1 MDDNNRSFV
10 KMGFGIVSFI
20 VSLFVYI
27 SGNFGDAFVSAT
39 IAPVNVGT
47 FSYEAMSKVAEIL
60 FAIVTAVIG
69 TGIFANSR
77 WLTVVLA
84 VLKPLFD
91 QQQPVN
97 VESQFETD
105 MMRMIA
111 HSIATKNAA
120 FTVMLCEELAG
131 SPYITA
137 ADKPNSVE

>member
-1 MDDNNRSFV
+1 MDENNRSFV
-10 KMGFGIVSFI
+10 KMSFGIVSFI

-39 IAPVNVGT
+39 IAPDNVGT
-47 FSYEAMSKVAEIL
+47 FSYEAMSKAAEVL
-60 FAIVTAVIG
+60 FAVITAVIG
-69 TGIFANSR
+69 TGVFSNTK
-77 WLTVVLA
+77 WLTLILA

-91 QQQPVN
+91 RQEPIS

-131 SPYITA
+131 SPYITTE
-137 ADKPNSVE
+137 DDPESVE